1 MNTLLLTLIAIIFYI
16 IATMQLC
23 ISAPYSPLLNR
34 FCGKRGF
41 IIFGGI
47 AVLLHASVLTHNLFT
62 PAGLNLG
69 FFNAISLTAWVIVSM
84 ILFAIFSKPIENLA
98 LVLLPVAALSMA
110 LAELLPSAMPLSKNK
125 PMGFQLHLVSSIL
138 AYSLL
143 SLAALQALFLWL
155 QDYHLRHKHPGKVMQ
170 FLPPLQVMEDL
181 LLQSLV
187 VGFALLSLSLLSGIL
202 FLENMFKQH
211 VVHHTVLA
219 IAAWLVF
226 ALLLWGRWRYGWR
239 GRTVIRRTLLGFFI
253 LMLAWFGS
261 KFVLE
266 WILGR

>member
-1 MNTLLLTLIAIIFYI
+1 MNTLVPTLFAIVAYI
-16 IATMQLC
+16 IATTQIC
-23 ISAPYSPLLNR
+23 IGPSHSSWLRKL
-34 FCGKRGF
+34 CGKRGF

-47 AVLLHASVLTHNLFT
+47 GLLLHATVLAQEIFT

-69 FFNAISLTAWVIVSM
+69 FFNAVSLTAWVIVLM
-84 ILFAIFSKPIENLA
+84 LLFAIFSKPVENLA

-110 LAELLPSAMPLSKNK
+110 LAELLPSAMLLSKNK
-125 PMGFQLHLVSSIL
+125 PVGFQLHLVSSIL

-143 SLAALQALFLWL
+143 SLATLQAMFLWL
-155 QDYHLRHKHPGKVMQ
+155 QDYQLRHKHPGKVMQ

-181 LLQSLV
+181 LMQSV
-187 VGFALLSLSLLSGIL
+187 VMGFILLSFSVFSGAL
-202 FLENMFKQH
+202 FLEDMFKQH
-211 VVHHTVLA
+211 VVHHTLLA

-261 KFVLE
+261 KFVIE
-266 WILGR
+266 WIIGR